1 MSLEAQSQLNELKFL
16 KWYFKKY
23 KLLLIGQ
30 LSYTNSDTEHYMVQ
44 LGERYPIIKE

>member
-1 MSLEAQSQLNELKFL
+1 MIVPEVVKDVSMVIGLKT
-16 KWYFKKY
+16 KY

-30 LSYTNSDTEHYMVQ
+30 LSYTNKGTEHYMVQ

>member
-1 MSLEAQSQLNELKFL
+1 MIVPEVAKDAFMVTGQEI
-16 KWYFKKY
+16 KY

-30 LSYTNSDTEHYMVQ
+30 LFYTNSITVHYMVH

>member
-1 MSLEAQSQLNELKFL
+1 MIVPEVAKDAFMVTGQEI
-16 KWYFKKY
+16 KY

>member
-1 MSLEAQSQLNELKFL
+1 MIVPEVVKDVSMVIGLKT
-16 KWYFKKY
+16 KY

-30 LSYTNSDTEHYMVQ
+30 LFYTNSITVHYMVH